1 MRRGFEQ
8 ENLFTL
14 SKHATEFKN
23 KVKKKKQRTLF
34 LGNCWPAVKLIEAIL
49 VRNKTLNCAL
59 LF

>member
-23 KVKKKKQRTLF
+23 KVKKKPANSLF
-34 LGNCWPAVKLIEAIL
+34 RE
-49 VRNKTLNCAL
+49 
-59 LF
+59 LFASCDVDRGHLSSE